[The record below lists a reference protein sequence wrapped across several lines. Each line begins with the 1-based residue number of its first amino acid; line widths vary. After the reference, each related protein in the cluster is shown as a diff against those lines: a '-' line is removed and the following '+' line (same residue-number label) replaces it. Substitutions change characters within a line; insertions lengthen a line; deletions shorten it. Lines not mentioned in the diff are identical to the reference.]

1 MRNLLV
7 VVLCLLFAFASKAE
21 YNGWLLKLVIE
32 QTDGNKFVVFSH
44 VPSYE
49 IDKDSI
55 KNSKYLFSK
64 RFILNK
70 NGFYLNAVKY
80 VFQNPYSG
88 GKAKIETYKLLNS
101 TKVNILQIKQIE
113 IVDIINFGY
122 SREILNDLSL
132 NDSIWIKTKP
142 LNSES
147 CQTYFCSYNI
157 FSHENNNQ
165 IERLIH
171 SLKIKC
177 KQIEKE
183 ESEKEIRNDK
193 EALLIIKK
201 LTKYK
206 VVVVNTCTD

>member
-7 VVLCLLFAFASKAE
+7 VVLCLLFAFISKAE

-32 QTDGNKFVVFSH
+32 KTDGNKFVVYSH

-55 KNSKYLFSK
+55 KNDKYLFNK
-64 RFILNK
+64 RFIFNK

-80 VFQNPYSG
+80 VFQNPYSS
-88 GKAKIETYKLLNS
+88 GKDKIDTYKLLNS
-101 TKVNILQIKQIE
+101 TKVNILEIKQIE
-113 IVDIINFGY
+113 IDEIIRFGY

-132 NDSIWIKTKP
+132 NDTLWFKIKP
-142 LNSES
+142 LKSES
-147 CQTYFCSYNI
+147 CETYFCSYNL
-157 FSHENNNQ
+157 FCHEYNDE
-165 IERLIH
+165 IKRLVH

-183 ESEKEIRNDK
+183 ESENERRNDK
-193 EALLIIKK
+193 EVLLIIKK

-206 VVVVNTCTD
+206 VVVITTCTC